1 MESKDAQLASCRK
14 TTADSFCR
22 TVEFTSSSAFQV
34 NASGALAEVT
44 CTGRQSVAT
53 STPRPQTGTPPGTN
67 RAPQTA
73 AAVIPNPTANA
84 TPAPTPQQDY
94 VFATGH
100 TNADGSVT
108 FKPTL
113 QVSAFGPEMSGFTT
127 ITNARSDFD
136 AAYQGGI
143 GAYTASRYTGT
154 FANNVFRGTWS
165 ENENEQG
172 LSYVQRTCDPPSAR
186 GELVWG
192 YFEIRFTSD
201 RRSFIGTKTTC
212 DRAIS
217 QANDWDKN
225 AWKGTLTGRADAS
238 VAPGVQA
245 SAEAATGP
253 NPTFA
258 NPSSSSPAR
267 TTATRT
273 TQRVSQPSQPREE
286 TVADRI
292 AREAAEAAEQRAK
305 DEARQGVNRAI
316 DGLIKRRP

>member
-1 MESKDAQLASCRK
+1 
-14 TTADSFCR
+14 
-22 TVEFTSSSAFQV
+22 
-34 NASGALAEVT
+34 
-44 CTGRQSVAT
+44 
-53 STPRPQTGTPPGTN
+53 
-67 RAPQTA
+67 
-73 AAVIPNPTANA
+73 
-84 TPAPTPQQDY
+84 
-94 VFATGH
+94 
-100 TNADGSVT
+100 
-108 FKPTL
+108 
-113 QVSAFGPEMSGFTT
+113 MSGFTI
-127 ITNARSDFD
+127 ITNPRSDFD

-192 YFEIRFTSD
+192 YFEIRFTPD

-212 DRAIS
+212 DRVIS

-225 AWKGTLTGRADAS
+225 AWKGTLIGRADAS
-238 VAPGVQA
+238 VAPGAQG

-258 NPSSSSPAR
+258 NPSSSSPTR

-273 TQRVSQPSQPREE
+273 TQRASQPSQPREE
-286 TVADRI
+286 TVADPI